1 MVLATQGEKIDKTC
15 FAAYLIWVP
24 LRTREPSLVDLAIQK
39 NVNLPILSLYILMA
53 CFTCP
58 FIQFI
63 LYMSKSSMWRY
74 WVYFLLAQSF
84 IISDCISQI
93 ELGKVCIWYGFT
105 YLFFS
110 PALFIFNQCRKQCN
124 DKCVCIAILYQVY
137 QRCFL
142 STKAMENN

>member
-24 LRTREPSLVDLAIQK
+24 LRTREPSLVDLAIRK
-39 NVNLPILSLYILMA
+39 KIYSTFTVALCIKWLLILLYDL
-53 CFTCP
+53 
-58 FIQFI
+58 QFI
-63 LYMSKSSMWRY
+63 LYMSYSSMWRY

-110 PALFIFNQCRKQCN
+110 PALFIFNQCRKQCD

-137 QRCFL
+137 QRCF
-142 STKAMENN
+142 

>member
-1 MVLATQGEKIDKTC
+1 MFCCIPNLSPTENK
-15 FAAYLIWVP
+15 
-24 LRTREPSLVDLAIQK
+24 RAIISRPCYKK
-39 NVNLPILSLYILMA
+39 NVTAPILSIYILKT
-53 CFTCP
+53 FLISP
-58 FIQFI
+58 YDLQFI
-63 LYMSKSSMWRY
+63 LYMSNSSMWRY

>member
-1 MVLATQGEKIDKTC
+1 MFCCIPNLSPTENKRAIISRLCYTKKCYSTYTIALYTKGFFYVT
-15 FAAYLIWVP
+15 Y
-24 LRTREPSLVDLAIQK
+24 DL
-39 NVNLPILSLYILMA
+39 
-53 CFTCP
+53 
-58 FIQFI
+58 QFI
-63 LYMSKSSMWRY
+63 LYMSNSSMWRY
-74 WVYFLLAQSF
+74 WVYFLLAHSF

-110 PALFIFNQCRKQCN
+110 PALFIFNQCRKQCD

>member
-1 MVLATQGEKIDKTC
+1 MSNS
-15 FAAYLIWVP
+15 FIW
-24 LRTREPSLVDLAIQK
+24 
-39 NVNLPILSLYILMA
+39 M
-53 CFTCP
+53 
-58 FIQFI
+58 
-63 LYMSKSSMWRY
+63 Y

-110 PALFIFNQCRKQCN
+110 PALFIFNQCRKQCD

-142 STKAMENN
+142 KHKGNGKQLGPIQLRWHNETIFTGIFGPQMKSRIQISEATINIIRKKIGIHISQYAIWFPIP

>member
-1 MVLATQGEKIDKTC
+1 MI
-15 FAAYLIWVP
+15 
-24 LRTREPSLVDLAIQK
+24 
-39 NVNLPILSLYILMA
+39 
-53 CFTCP
+53 FTCP

-63 LYMSKSSMWRY
+63 LYKINYSMWRY

-110 PALFIFNQCRKQCN
+110 PALFIFNQCRKQCD

-142 STKAMENN
+142 KHKGNGKQLGPIQLRWDNETILRYSREYLGYKWNPIFIFQRLSDSLR

>member
-1 MVLATQGEKIDKTC
+1 MFCCIPNLSPTENKIAIISRPC
-15 FAAYLIWVP
+15 F
-24 LRTREPSLVDLAIQK
+24 TK
-39 NVNLPILSLYILMA
+39 NVTAPILSLYILKV
-53 CFTCP
+53 FLFQHT
-58 FIQFI
+58 IQFI

-110 PALFIFNQCRKQCN
+110 PALFIFNQCRKQCD